1 MSESE
6 ELYASVNYIKH
17 KVEAIEKIELL
28 NLRSNEKL
36 LEMYIKAL
44 ESDEWLLKVYREI
57 DGIKS
62 QKEIASKLATTEMTI
77 SNKIRELRNI
87 GLIEKMDVLGKQH
100 IYKYSIA
107 EEAFKLNNR
116 LKGVLNER

>member
-36 LEMYIKAL
+36 LEMYVNAL
-44 ESDEWLLKVYREI
+44 ESDERLLKVYREI
-57 DGIKS
+57 DGKKS
-62 QKEIASKLATTEMTI
+62 QKEIADKLATTEMTI
-77 SNKIRELRNI
+77 SNKIRELCNS
-87 GLIEKMDVLGKQH
+87 GLIEKMDVRGKQR
-100 IYKYSIA
+100 IYKHSIA
-107 EEAFKLNNR
+107 EEAFKLINR
-116 LKGVLNER
+116 LKGI